1 MTTFIPRADTLA
13 ATTPAPA
20 ATAWRAGPRHR
31 ASGQARRAAFTLTE
45 VLIAASL
52 SAFILAGVLSTF
64 LLLGR
69 TGLNASAYAEMNAR
83 LRTAIERFDRDVR
96 LASDVRWQDERR
108 LTLVFSQS
116 GGADLPEVTYAFEP
130 AADPASPGRFVR
142 QAEGASVEVLVRDV
156 APDFAFRR
164 YRLPTESGEEALATG
179 DLDTKQLEVRLRA
192 LRPDA
197 RAPAASQLALSARCV
212 LRNKN
217 AGS

>member
-1 MTTFIPRADTLA
+1 MTTSTPPADT
-13 ATTPAPA
+13 PA
-20 ATAWRAGPRHR
+20 APSPAAAPSPRPRHAGARAG
-31 ASGQARRAAFTLTE
+31 RAAFTLTE
-45 VLIAASL
+45 VIIAASL
-52 SAFILAGVLSTF
+52 STFILAGVLSTF

-83 LRTAIERFDRDVR
+83 LRSAIERFDRDVR
-96 LASDVRWQDERR
+96 LASDVRWQDEHR
-108 LTLVFSQS
+108 LTLIFPQL
-116 GGADLPEVTYAFEP
+116 GGAPAPEVTYAFEA
-130 AADPASPGRFVR
+130 AADSAAPGRFVR
-142 QAEGASVEVLVRDV
+142 QAEGSAVEVLVRDV

-164 YRLPTESGEEALATG
+164 YRLPTESGAEAAATG

>member
-1 MTTFIPRADTLA
+1 MTTSTPRADTPAAPPSA
-13 ATTPAPA
+13 ATPSPRR
-20 ATAWRAGPRHR
+20 RAGRR
-31 ASGQARRAAFTLTE
+31 TGRAAFTLTE
-45 VLIAASL
+45 VIIAASL
-52 SAFILAGVLSTF
+52 STFILAGVLSTF

-83 LRTAIERFDRDVR
+83 LRSAIERFDRDVR
-96 LASDVRWQDERR
+96 LASDVRWQDEHR
-108 LTLVFSQS
+108 LTLIFPQAD
-116 GGADLPEVTYAFEP
+116 GAPAPEITYAFEA
-130 AADPASPGRFVR
+130 AADSAAPGRFVR
-142 QAEGASVEVLVRDV
+142 QAEGSALEVLVRDV

-164 YRLPTESGEEALATG
+164 YRLPTESGAEAPATG